1 MNNIAGNQKEIK
13 KVNRSLIIESLKERG
28 STTRQQIAEDT
39 GVSQTTVRSIISE
52 LLKEEEIIIDGQED
66 STGGRRAEI
75 YSINKNRK
83 LALVIYFSR
92 EGLIYNVLNFLGEKI
107 TSGVVY
113 RQKQVTIDILKEV
126 LDAVLEIYED
136 ISGIVISVPGVV
148 SKDGYYSGYEL
159 NDWVEYPISKYIREN
174 YNIPVIIENDLN
186 VVSLGYAIEKN
197 IEDIVYISL
206 TSLGAG
212 AGIIVANKIIDGSTN
227 FAGEIGALPY
237 KEGIINNIL
246 SKEFSNKECTDIT
259 AYLIA
264 TVNCILNPQAIVVGG
279 EIFKMDCKKAILG
292 RLEEISTKKTLY
304 KIEFNEDEENYS
316 VIGATKLALKL
327 IDEKVLIVK
336 E

>member
-1 MNNIAGNQKEIK
+1 MSNIAGNQKEIK
-13 KVNRSLIIESLKERG
+13 KVNRSLIMESIKKKG
-28 STTRQQIAEDT
+28 STTRQKIVEDT

-52 LLKEEEIIIDGQED
+52 LLKEGEIIINGQGD

-92 EGLIYNVLNFLGEKI
+92 EGLTYNVLNFIGDKI

-113 RQKQVTIDILKEV
+113 RQRQVTIGILKEV
-126 LDAVLEIYED
+126 MDRVLENYD
-136 ISGIVISVPGVV
+136 NISGIVISVPGVV
-148 SKDGYYSGYEL
+148 SKEGYYSGYEL
-159 NDWVEYPISKYIREN
+159 NDWVEYPIRKYIREN

-186 VVSLGYAIEKN
+186 VISLGYAIDKN
-197 IEDIVYISL
+197 IEDVVYICL

-212 AGIIVANKIIDGSTN
+212 AGIIVDNKIIDGSTN

-237 KEGIINNIL
+237 KDGIINNLL
-246 SKEFSNKECTDIT
+246 SKEFSKKECIDIT
-259 AYLIA
+259 SYLIA

-279 EIFKMDCKKAILG
+279 EIFKMDCKKAIVD
-292 RLEEISTKKTLY
+292 RLEEISTNKTLCE
-304 KIEFNEDEENYS
+304 IEFNKDEENYA

-336 E
+336 A